1 MTSEPGGMG
10 YLPRQGTTANS
21 ARHSLQVTRGESK
34 GQDRTV
40 GLFNVLCESQS
51 RQQHG
56 SPKLTRTKNQDG
68 GGARKAKV
76 LPWNP
81 LWEMQMG
88 LWESRFQV
96 RLPRQTPMPDWWVPS
111 LPRCPTM
118 PCVALEGCSS
128 SYSPFQVC
136 ATSGQVCLGKRVYI
150 YSPLV
155 WKSFCS

>member
-40 GLFNVLCESQS
+40 GLFNVLCDSQS

-68 GGARKAKV
+68 GGCQESKGAAMEPT
-76 LPWNP
+76 LGNANGA
-81 LWEMQMG
+81 MG
-88 LWESRFQV
+88 
-96 RLPRQTPMPDWWVPS
+96 
-111 LPRCPTM
+111 
-118 PCVALEGCSS
+118 
-128 SYSPFQVC
+128 
-136 ATSGQVCLGKRVYI
+136 K
-150 YSPLV
+150 
-155 WKSFCS
+155 